1 MRWKV
6 GPCPPLY
13 HEPQGTCILTPYH
26 KSPFFIARLS
36 FVDLIKANHF
46 QWGLLSLGSE
56 ISVFFT
62 FNFRTRVKI
71 AHNATVLF
79 LMIALF
85 LIACKTTNM
94 FPWAS
99 SLNICFNNLMILL
112 GNDVL
117 IQSVVFPLMSLV
129 VIFAA
134 VIITYKNRTKNEKKR
149 NVEKKK
155 CKYANGHGMYTL
167 SVQD

>member
-1 MRWKV
+1 M
-6 GPCPPLY
+6 
-13 HEPQGTCILTPYH
+13 
-26 KSPFFIARLS
+26 
-36 FVDLIKANHF
+36 
-46 QWGLLSLGSE
+46 GSE

-134 VIITYKNRTKNEKKR
+134 VIITYKNRTKNEEK
-149 NVEKKK
+149 EMLKKK